1 MDSNDQK
8 LSCFFMFVYEWI
20 VCMISV
26 CSITRLSNL
35 FTQVHIHDLTIAGRL
50 RKDLKNTQKYGMK
63 DKTFFSFQGG
73 WSLTNFSHI

>member
-8 LSCFFMFVYEWI
+8 LSCFSMFVYEWI

-50 RKDLKNTQKYGMK
+50 RKDLKKHRNMV
-63 DKTFFSFQGG
+63 
-73 WSLTNFSHI
+73 